1 MSYHIRRGA
10 PPLCL
15 LLGETLSA
23 ADTHVAA
30 AAHRASDVGAV
41 PWIAVGVGAGVAG
54 YFMLPAEPPGWL
66 GLALSGAAVAGFWLG
81 RADHR
86 VVAAM
91 VAVFSVAIGLTA
103 AQGRSALVA
112 GPVLTRELTGVA
124 VTGRVARV
132 ERTNRGARLVLVDA
146 EVEGLTPAQTPR
158 RLRVTV
164 AGRDHLLPRPGGVVR
179 LRGTFGPPP
188 GPPAPGAFDFGRS
201 LFFQGIGGSGFSF
214 GGPLILDDGM
224 GRWMGRLAGIR
235 QGVSERVLD
244 ALPGDRGAVAA
255 ALLAGTRSEISETA
269 VTAMRAAGLAHL
281 LAISGLHM
289 GLVAGII
296 MATVRGGLARWPQ
309 VALTR
314 PIKKW
319 AAIAGLA
326 ASFGYLLLAGAPLPT
341 QRAFIMTGL
350 VLIAVVADRS
360 AISLRLVALAALA
373 ILLLRPE
380 SLLSASFQL
389 SFGAV
394 VALVAAYEALTPYLS
409 EIHRR
414 GGVIK
419 RIGLYFSG
427 VALTTVIAT
436 AATVP
441 LGMQLFNTVP
451 LFGLAANVVAV
462 PLTALWVMPW
472 GLVALA
478 LMPVGLES
486 LALVPMGWGIGG
498 VLWVAGGVAQ
508 WPGAVM
514 TVAALPTAGFAV
526 VVAGGLWLC
535 LGRTWWRLLG
545 GVAVLAGLLT
555 GPLVAAPDVMI
566 DARVVGWRG
575 GDELLVSNGRRGA
588 FVRGVWL
595 RRAGLTDW
603 RRVQAPASEAGA
615 GWRLEC
621 DGAGC
626 VYSKNGGTVAVVADS
641 QGLLEDCGRVDV
653 VVDLSEGASAGGG
666 NAGNCQAQVIS
677 RKEIARDGPTALWLT
692 ETGVRIATSNE
703 ARRRR
708 PWGGVTP

>member
-1 MSYHIRRGA
+1 MQVAPAARR
-10 PPLCL
+10 
-15 LLGETLSA
+15 S
-23 ADTHVAA
+23 
-30 AAHRASDVGAV
+30 SDVGAV
-41 PWIAVGVGAGVAG
+41 PWIAVGVGVGVAG
-54 YFMLPAEPPGWL
+54 YFMSAVEPPGWL
-66 GLALSGAAVAGFWLG
+66 GLGVVVMAIVGGWLG
-81 RADHR
+81 RGNQLSL
-86 VVAAM
+86 VAM
-91 VAVFSVAIGLTA
+91 LAVFSVGLGLTA
-103 AQGRSALVA
+103 AQARTLLVA
-112 GPVLTRELTGVA
+112 GPVLTQELTGVE

-132 ERTNRGARLVLVDA
+132 ERTRRGARLVLADA
-146 EVEGLTPAQTPR
+146 VVEGLAPDRTPR

-179 LRGTFGPPP
+179 LRGTFGPAP
-188 GPPAPGAFDFGRS
+188 GPPAPGGFDFGRS
-201 LFFQGIGGSGFSF
+201 MFFQGIGGTGFSF
-214 GGPLILDDGM
+214 GAPLILDDGF
-224 GRWMGRLAGIR
+224 GRWTGWLAGVR
-235 QGVSERVLD
+235 QGVAERALD

-255 ALLAGTRSEISETA
+255 ALLAGTRSEISEQA
-269 VTAMRAAGLAHL
+269 VIAMRAAGLAHL

-296 MATVRGGLARWPQ
+296 MAAVRGGLARWPQ

-319 AAIAGLA
+319 AAVAALA
-326 ASFGYLLLAGAPLPT
+326 ASLGYLLLAGAPLPT
-341 QRAFIMTGL
+341 QRAFIMTAL
-350 VLIAVVADRS
+350 VLIAVVVDRS
-360 AISLRLVALAALA
+360 AISLRLVALAALV
-373 ILLLRPE
+373 ILILRPE

-394 VALVAAYEALTPYLS
+394 VALVAAYEALTPYLT

-414 GGVIK
+414 GGVIR
-419 RIGLYFSG
+419 RIGMYFGG

-441 LGMQLFNTVP
+441 LGMQLFNTAP

-498 VLWVAGGVAQ
+498 VLWVADGVAQ

-514 TVAALPTAGFAV
+514 TVAPLPMAGFAV

-535 LGRTWWRLLG
+535 LARTRWRLLG
-545 GVAVLAGLLT
+545 GLAVLAGLLT
-555 GPLVAAPDVMI
+555 GPLAPAPDVI
-566 DARVVGWRG
+566 AGERVVGWRG
-575 GDELLVSNGRRGA
+575 DDELLVSDGRRGA
-588 FVRGVWL
+588 FIRGVWL

-603 RRVQAPASEAGA
+603 RRVEVPGFEGGA
-615 GWRLEC
+615 DWRLDC

-626 VYSKNGGTVAVVADS
+626 VYSKGGHTVAVVDDP

-653 VVDLSEGASAGGG
+653 VIDLSEGG
-666 NAGNCQAQVIS
+666 NAGECQARVIS
-677 RKEIARDGPTALWLT
+677 RQEILRVGPTALWLT
-692 ETGVRIATSNE
+692 ETGVRIAASNDS
-703 ARRRR
+703 RLRR
-708 PWGGVTP
+708 PWGAGGEAAAAR